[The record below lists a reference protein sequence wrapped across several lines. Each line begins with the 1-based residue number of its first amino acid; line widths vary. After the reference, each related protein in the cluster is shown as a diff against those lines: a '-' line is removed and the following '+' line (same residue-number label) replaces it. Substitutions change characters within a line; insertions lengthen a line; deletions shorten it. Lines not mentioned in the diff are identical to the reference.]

1 MFKNLKIFVSNN
13 KKIINHNFNSKKFIL
28 IADRQR
34 YDSCIRQSLISKIF
48 NEKGFV
54 PILATRRPNSDF
66 CKVYKSFGIEKKF
79 NTNLLDNKIFI
90 FKNFIQFFFKSI
102 FVLIKY
108 FFLGF
113 DEFKTKFKIDNVY
126 IGPQVLDQY
135 FRNNQSYMKGFITL
149 KFFMLLITSYY
160 KVKLIKNFIIKH
172 NIRYTVVSSDTYLN
186 ESSIIYKISQELRIV
201 NIRSVRKTITICKNF
216 KDYDQHLYSIK
227 KKDIEKREFTYQK
240 TQRYLNDRFKGKID
254 HLDVKNAFRRKIK
267 KFDKKKLIKFFNLK
281 NKKYDRIILFAPHVF
296 ADSCSTW
303 GEFPFLN
310 YYNFFTETIN
320 HMKDKKNIIWIIKPH
335 PTRHFWNE
343 DNVIKNF
350 LRNNKNNNI
359 FLCPD
364 KISTKDLLKHVDTVV
379 TGRGTI
385 GVESAVFGKR
395 ALTCGS
401 SLYRSLNISY
411 NTKTKKDFFQKLNF
425 KNYKFKLKKKD
436 ILIAKKALFYMGSY
450 RWKQESNIIPNM
462 ATNYQNIEFYFKK
475 INLNLKK
482 YKFEKD
488 PYFLKLNNLL
498 KPIIK

>member
-79 NTNLLDNKIFI
+79 NTNLLDNKIFV

-320 HMKDKKNIIWIIKPH
+320 HMKEQKILYGSLNLIQQDISG
-335 PTRHFWNE
+335 TRTMLLK
-343 DNVIKNF
+343 I